1 MWTESAGGSTN
12 GSIRHTDFHLK
23 IRVLSSIQQVGHSV
37 QKTIQHKSIQ
47 WNSLDLCLYSS
58 DYSNSVGKCYC
69 SWFIKFQ
76 CEDKEREIKYA
87 DGWWFLSFYLSD
99 NVQCIQTVFTALHI
113 FHICHVKALFHNG
126 LHLFSPK
133 KSAHSILHGVK
144 YFCLKF
150 LKIYKEI
157 KTKI

>member
-1 MWTESAGGSTN
+1 MWTESAGDSTN

-58 DYSNSVGKCYC
+58 DYSNSVGKGYC
-69 SWFIKFQ
+69 SWFIKLQ

-87 DGWWFLSFYLSD
+87 DGWWFYLSIS
-99 NVQCIQTVFTALHI
+99 VIMYSASRQYSQHYHRI
-113 FHICHVKALFHNG
+113 LFHNG

-133 KSAHSILHGVK
+133 NSAHSILHEVK
-144 YFCLKF
+144 YFCFKF
-150 LKIYKEI
+150 LQIYKKNKNKNI
-157 KTKI
+157 TH